1 MNPMMQA
8 SQSGAQPGMP
18 GGLDMLSLLAM
29 LQQPGALAANGQQAP
44 PMSSPEATLMAM
56 LGGPQAPQPPV
67 SPVPDLNMI
76 LQMLLGGGGGMGGM
90 GGGPGMMPA
99 TPGGPSMGMMPAGGA
114 PGGY

>member
-1 MNPMMQA
+1 MNPMMQ
-8 SQSGAQPGMP
+8 SGPSGAQPGMP

-29 LQQPGALAANGQQAP
+29 LQQPGAMAANGQQAT

-56 LGGPQAPQPPV
+56 LGGPQTPQPPV

-76 LQMLLGGGGGMGGM
+76 LQMLLGGGM
-90 GGGPGMMPA
+90 GGPGMMPA
-99 TPGGPSMGMMPAGGA
+99 TAGGPSMGMMPAGGA